1 VNTGAS
7 YANIGAGLTP
17 AALDAEEITTIGVNL
32 NIASGVVLKLDYQMF
47 DLNSDA
53 DRIDLGLGY
62 AF

>member
-1 VNTGAS
+1 
-7 YANIGAGLTP
+7 
-17 AALDAEEITTIGVNL
+17 L

-53 DRIDLGLGY
+53 DRVDLGLGY